1 MLHFLLFTAL
11 VQQDR
16 LQVDPLLL
24 VQAAEVWSVIGRK
37 DNPVWPGWDARNT
50 PILVYFPG
58 KQDVLINHPKPPDG
72 FKRYT
77 GALQSPIGPIFV
89 KDGPTIK
96 DLDGQNTSAVVG
108 GVGTLV
114 VADTLSTRRQWVEGL
129 AGQFVE
135 HPENATKV
143 ITDGLFPN
151 PYDSMTVFAHE
162 AFHVYQR
169 KMAPNKSAS
178 ELDVLKY
185 PALSVENNVGF
196 ALESD
201 YLAEAANAKT
211 AAEARAA
218 AVKWLAIRKW
228 RRAGISD
235 MSTRYEDGNEFN
247 EGLAEYVQYKL
258 LECLQTKTPSREMW
272 LVQGFQGYGDL
283 QPQRERMIAKM
294 QSALTG
300 QLNVN
305 NDPFGASPVR
315 FRLYFS
321 GMAIGAM
328 LDRLGAKWH
337 DPMLKTDAT
346 LTSLVENA
354 VHASPE
360 ELDRAKAEV
369 QSSPRFKE
377 LTDLKL
383 KLAKDG
389 EAHIQKVL
397 AGFDS
402 CPGELV
408 IDYSKA
414 AKPAVGFAFTPF
426 GVLRVSDDRTVF
438 RLIPMRG
445 QVGSLTVA
453 EDGARPVLLDS
464 GAKVVRYQLTATP
477 EEAAIKLQ
485 IGDSLQAVDAQTLAL
500 PGVTLTNVKG
510 TLRVEGRRVTLIVAD

>member
-11 VQQDR
+11 VPQDR
-16 LQVDPLLL
+16 LQIDPLLL

-50 PILVYFPG
+50 PVLVYFPG
-58 KQDVLINHPKPPDG
+58 NQDVLINHPKPPAG
-72 FKRYT
+72 FKKYT
-77 GALQSPIGPIFV
+77 GAVRSPIGPIFV

-96 DLDGQNTSAVVG
+96 DMDGQNTSTEVG

-114 VADTLSTRRQWVEGL
+114 VADTLSTRRQWMEGL
-129 AGQFVE
+129 VGQFVE

-151 PYDSMTVFAHE
+151 PYDSMAIFAHE
-162 AFHVYQR
+162 AFHVYQE
-169 KMAPNKSAS
+169 KLAPKKAAN

-201 YLAEAANAKT
+201 FLAEAAKAQT
-211 AAEARAA
+211 PAGARAA
-218 AVKWLAIRKW
+218 AVKWIATRKW
-228 RRAGISD
+228 RRAGLSD
-235 MSTRYEDGNEFN
+235 ASTRYEDGNEFN
-247 EGLAEYVQYKL
+247 EGLAKYVEYKL
-258 LECLQTKTPSREMW
+258 MECLQRNTPSREMW
-272 LVQGFQGYGDL
+272 LVQGFQGYGNL
-283 QPQRERMIAKM
+283 QPQRERMIGQM
-294 QSALTG
+294 QMALTG
-300 QLNVN
+300 QMNVN

-321 GMAIGAM
+321 GMAVAAM

-337 DPMLKTDAT
+337 DPMLNTDAT

-354 VHASPE
+354 VHATPE
-360 ELDRAKAEV
+360 ELELATLEI

-389 EAHIQKVL
+389 EAHIQTVL
-397 AGFDS
+397 AGFES

-414 AKPAVGFAFTPF
+414 AKPAVGFGFTPF
-426 GVLRVSDDRTVF
+426 GVLRVSDDQAVF
-438 RLIPMRG
+438 RLIPIRG
-445 QVGSLTVA
+445 RVGSLTVA
-453 EDGARPVLLDS
+453 EDGARPVLIDS

-477 EEAAIKLQ
+477 DEAAIKLQ
-485 IGDSLQAVDAQTLAL
+485 IVGGLQAVDAKTLAL
-500 PGVTLTNVKG
+500 PGVTLTNLKG
-510 TLRVEGRRVTLIVAD
+510 TLKVEGRKVTVIVAD